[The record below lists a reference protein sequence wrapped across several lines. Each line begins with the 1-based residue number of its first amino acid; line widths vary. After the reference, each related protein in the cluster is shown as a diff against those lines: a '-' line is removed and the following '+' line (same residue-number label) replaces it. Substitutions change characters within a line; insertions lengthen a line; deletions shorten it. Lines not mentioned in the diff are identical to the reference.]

1 MENLEKRAVM
11 RVLLSTR
18 NISKS
23 YPGVKALKGI
33 DLDIYGG
40 EVHALVGENGAGKST
55 LIKVISGA
63 IEPDGGMLVFDGLEY
78 RRMTPLLSTSL
89 GIQIIYQEF
98 NLIPNLSVAENMF
111 MGERFVKR
119 GIVDRRTLLRKA
131 KEILS
136 RIRLDIDPD
145 ADITSLSVAHMQLV
159 EIAKAISRDIKL
171 LIMDEPTAPLTNNEV
186 EILFDLIRNLKEQGI
201 TVIYITHR
209 LQELFEIS
217 DRVTVMRD
225 GALIKT
231 MNTGDATRNELIK
244 LMVGREESAEFPSRV
259 SKPKEEIMLEAR
271 NVSGNGVRNISFR
284 VHKGEILGIGGL
296 VGAGRTELVRMLFG
310 ADPMEEGSLFIDG
323 RKAHIKNPRQA
334 VGLGMGF
341 VPEDRKLHGTILS
354 FPIQWNVTLTILKEL
369 CTGFLRNQNREK
381 ECAENQKKILN
392 IKTPNLLQEVSS
404 LSGGNQ
410 QKVVLAKWLARNC
423 KILVFDEPTR
433 GIDVGAKLE
442 IYNIMNDLAS
452 KGIAIVMISSEMD
465 ELLGMADRITVLCE
479 GDQMGDLDRSDFS
492 REKVLQLAS
501 GNG

>member
-1 MENLEKRAVM
+1 
-11 RVLLSTR
+11 
-18 NISKS
+18 
-23 YPGVKALKGI
+23 
-33 DLDIYGG
+33 
-40 EVHALVGENGAGKST
+40 
-55 LIKVISGA
+55 
-63 IEPDGGMLVFDGLEY
+63 
-78 RRMTPLLSTSL
+78 MTPFLSVSL
-89 GIQIIYQEF
+89 GIQMIYQEF

-111 MGERFVKR
+111 MGERFVKL
-119 GIVDRRTLLRKA
+119 GIIDRRVLLQKA
-131 KEILS
+131 KEILN
-136 RIRLDIDPD
+136 RIKLNIDPD
-145 ADITSLSVAHMQLV
+145 VDITSLSVAHMQLV
-159 EIAKAISRDIKL
+159 EIGKAISRDVKL
-171 LIMDEPTAPLTNNEV
+171 LIMDEPTAPLTNDEV
-186 EILFDLIRNLKEQGI
+186 ETLFNLIRDLKKQGVTI
-201 TVIYITHR
+201 IYITHR
-209 LQELFEIS
+209 LQELFDIS

-231 MNTGDATRNELIK
+231 MNTEDATRNELIK
-244 LMVGREESAEFPSRV
+244 LMVGREASAEFPPRN
-259 SKPKEEIMLEAR
+259 SKPKEEAMLEAR
-271 NVSGNGVRNISFR
+271 NVSGNGVRNISFK

-323 RKAHIKNPRQA
+323 KEVFIKNPRHA
-334 VGLGMGF
+334 VNMGIGF
-341 VPEDRKLHGTILS
+341 VPEDRKLHGAILS

-381 ECAENQKKILN
+381 ECAEKQQKILN
-392 IKTPNLLQEVSS
+392 IKTPNLLQEVKN

-410 QKVVLAKWLARNC
+410 QKVVLAKWLASNC

-479 GDQMGDLDRSDFS
+479 GDQTGDLNRADFS

>member
-1 MENLEKRAVM
+1 MV
-11 RVLLSTR
+11 RVLLAIK

-33 DLDIYGG
+33 DLDIYEG
-40 EVHALVGENGAGKST
+40 EIHALVGENGAGKST

-63 IEPDGGMLVFDGLEY
+63 IEPDEGALVFDGLEY
-78 RRMTPLLSTSL
+78 RRMTPFLSASL
-89 GIQIIYQEF
+89 GIQMIYQEF
-98 NLIPNLSVAENMF
+98 NLIPNLSVAENIF
-111 MGERFVKR
+111 MGERFVKW
-119 GIVDRRTLLRKA
+119 GILDRRTLLQKA
-131 KEILS
+131 KEILN

-145 ADITSLSVAHMQLV
+145 VDITSLSVAHMQLV
-159 EIAKAISRDIKL
+159 EIGKAISKNVKL
-171 LIMDEPTAPLTNNEV
+171 LIMDEPTAPLTNDEV
-186 EILFDLIRNLKEQGI
+186 EILFDLIRELKKQGV

-225 GALIKT
+225 GVLIKT
-231 MNTGDATRNELIK
+231 MNTGDASGNELIK
-244 LMVGREESAEFPSRV
+244 LMVGRETSAEFPPCVSR
-259 SKPKEEIMLEAR
+259 PKEEVMLEAR
-271 NVSGNGVRNISFR
+271 NVSGNGVRNISFK
-284 VHKGEILGIGGL
+284 VYKGEIFGIGGL

-310 ADPMEEGSLFIDG
+310 ADPMEEGSLLIDG
-323 RKAHIKNPRQA
+323 KKVSIKNPRQA
-334 VGLGMGF
+334 VGMGIGF

-354 FPIQWNVTLTILKEL
+354 FPIQWNVTLTVLKKL

-381 ECAENQKKILN
+381 ECAENQRKILN
-392 IKTPNLLQEVSS
+392 IKTPNLLQEVKN

-410 QKVVLAKWLARNC
+410 QKVVLAKWLAGNC

-452 KGIAIVMISSEMD
+452 RGIAIVMISSEMD

-479 GDQMGDLDRSDFS
+479 GDQIGDLDRADFS